1 MDPGRLK
8 SLPLFE
14 GVSDEELSHIAP
26 FVDETSVSEGTHLVD
41 EGDYSYQ
48 FMAIEDGTAAV
59 VRGGEK
65 LADLGPGDFFGEMGL
80 LEDARRSA
88 TVTATSPLRVVV
100 MTAQAFRHT
109 ARELPGVA
117 AKLSAAIEER
127 GRHLEPA

>member
-1 MDPGRLK
+1 VDPGRLK

-26 FVDETSVSEGTHLVD
+26 FVDDTSVSEGTHLVD

-48 FMAIEDGTAAV
+48 FMAIEDGTAEV

-80 LEDARRSA
+80 LEKDRRNASVIATSDLRAITMTGWDLKRLEKAAPEVAQRIRSTLDARRENA
-88 TVTATSPLRVVV
+88 
-100 MTAQAFRHT
+100 
-109 ARELPGVA
+109 
-117 AKLSAAIEER
+117 
-127 GRHLEPA
+127 

>member
-26 FVDETSVSEGTHLVD
+26 FVDETSVPEGTHLVD

-48 FMAIEDGTAAV
+48 FMAIEDGTAEV

-80 LEDARRSA
+80 LEKDRRNASVIATSDLRVITMTGWDLKRLEKAAPEVAQRIRSTLDARRENA
-88 TVTATSPLRVVV
+88 
-100 MTAQAFRHT
+100 
-109 ARELPGVA
+109 
-117 AKLSAAIEER
+117 
-127 GRHLEPA
+127 

>member
-8 SLPLFE
+8 SFPLFE

-48 FMAIEDGTAAV
+48 FMAIEDGTAEV

-80 LEDARRSA
+80 LEKDRRNASVIATSDLRVITMTGWDLKHLEKAAPEVARRIRGTLDARRES
-88 TVTATSPLRVVV
+88 SR
-100 MTAQAFRHT
+100 
-109 ARELPGVA
+109 
-117 AKLSAAIEER
+117 
-127 GRHLEPA
+127 